1 MATRIQV
8 IVEEAEREAFR
19 SVAEQEGLSLSAW
32 LRQAGKDRLV
42 ATENVNEFRRGLKKA
57 FGKTAKFA
65 GFKASFRKAAAEPLD
80 VAQLTILA
88 VWQNGF
94 LDLAKTHDDSR

>member
-42 ATENVNEFRRGLKKA
+42 AKTQQKTIRTPKDLRR
-57 FGKTAKFA
+57 F
-65 GFKASFRKAAAEPLD
+65 FKACDSQGSGREPD
-80 VAQLTILA
+80 WVEHKKVIAR
-88 VWQNGF
+88 
-94 LDLAKTHDDSR
+94 SRASGTTDT

>member
-42 ATENVNEFRRGLKKA
+42 A
-57 FGKTAKFA
+57 KTQQKTGYDAQECSYNFLA
-65 GFKASFRKAAAEPLD
+65 HSPRLRVTHECLLIPLTLLY
-80 VAQLTILA
+80 LT
-88 VWQNGF
+88 
-94 LDLAKTHDDSR
+94 S